1 MGAADRRSLLL
12 GPASLDRYVD
22 EGRVLPGGGALN
34 MAYHWSR
41 AGLPFT
47 LLTRIGDDDPA
58 VFTAFLDRHGI
69 DATPDLVTPGPSS
82 SIDIT
87 IGADRQ
93 PHMDRFVEGV
103 WTGFRL
109 TATEEAM
116 VADARHL
123 HVVLVA
129 PAEAELHRLGDA
141 GRLAHLDASGDFLS
155 FRRWTVERFD
165 AAMAHLTTGVV
176 GWPGD
181 VDDPLL
187 AGLRGVAFARG
198 RLVVV
203 TLGDRGVRVFDGR
216 AGRTDDRFVPV
227 DPVAV
232 RGTTV
237 GCGDAFI
244 AAFLAASWLGAG
256 LDRALDDARAAGAT
270 VTAWLRPLPDEA
282 YG

>member
-1 MGAADRRSLLL
+1 MHAAARETLLL

-41 AGLPFT
+41 AGMPCT

-58 VFTAFLDRHGI
+58 VFTPFFERHGI
-69 DATPDLVTPGPSS
+69 VTTPDLVAPGPSS

-103 WTGFRL
+103 WTAFRL
-109 TATEEAM
+109 TAGEEAM
-116 VADARHL
+116 VAAAHRLHL
-123 HVVLVA
+123 VLVA
-129 PAEAELHRLGDA
+129 PAVAELHRLGDL
-141 GRLAHLDASGDFLS
+141 GSLGHLHVSGDFLS
-155 FRRWTVERFD
+155 FRRWTVARFD

-176 GWPGD
+176 GWPGAT
-181 VDDPLL
+181 DDPVL
-187 AGLRGVAFARG
+187 AGLRGVAFDRG

-203 TLGDRGVRVFDGR
+203 TLGERGVRVFDGR
-216 AGRTDDRFVPV
+216 DGRADDRLVPV
-227 DPVAV
+227 EVVAV

-244 AAFLAASWLGAG
+244 AAFLAATWRGAPLGG
-256 LDRALDDARAAGAT
+256 ALDDARAAGAAA
-270 VTAWLRPLPDEA
+270 TAWARPLPDDA